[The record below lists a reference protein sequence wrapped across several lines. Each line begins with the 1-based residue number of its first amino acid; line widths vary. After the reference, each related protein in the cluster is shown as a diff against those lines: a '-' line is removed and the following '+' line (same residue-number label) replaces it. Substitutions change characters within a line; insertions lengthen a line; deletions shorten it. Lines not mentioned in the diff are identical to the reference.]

1 MMEQSIVRPI
11 SLLIAAMGG
20 EGGGVLTSWIVN
32 AARSSG
38 LPVQATSIPGVAQ
51 RTGATTYYIE
61 IWPEFLPA
69 GAAKPVLA
77 LAPAIGEV
85 DILAATEYVE
95 TGRMIEAGYVTP
107 DRTTLIASNHRV
119 FTTFEKLAMGDGRT
133 DIEPIKKA
141 ISERTK
147 SAVVMNMRDA
157 SSKSGAVINA
167 VMLGAICSA
176 GVLPIAAKVFED
188 GIQAEGKAVEANL
201 RGFKAGL
208 EAATTSTGLEEGT
221 AHTEEVHSALSHLI
235 SNDFPLAAHQTL
247 TLATVRLIDYQ
258 DTAYATAYLE
268 KLKPFAQGNQD
279 LLVSVARN
287 LAVRMAYEDIYRV
300 AQVKAHPDRLK
311 RIRKEAGA
319 KTGEPVKVREYFK
332 PRLSEISDA
341 LPAGLGRWLQSL
353 GERNPGLAQKSW
365 PMLIETTSVS
375 GYLRIWILSGLRRIR
390 RSTLRF
396 KIEEK
401 AITNWLTYVGKANE
415 ASPKVALQVCEC
427 SSLIKGYGDTH
438 QRGMRSYRAI
448 MEQLVVPA
456 VTNDKFDDQ
465 LAADIAAARSAALA
479 DPEGKNLM
487 AFLEK
492 IAA

>member
-1 MMEQSIVRPI
+1 MELSTVRPI
-11 SLLIAAMGG
+11 TLLIAAMGG

-32 AARSSG
+32 AARSCG

-61 IWPEFLPA
+61 IWPEVLSV
-69 GAAKPVLA
+69 GATKPVLA
-77 LAPAIGEV
+77 LAPAIGEI

-119 FTTFEKLAMGDGRT
+119 FTTHEKLAMGDGRA
-133 DIEPIKKA
+133 DVAPIKKA
-141 ISERTK
+141 IKERAK
-147 SAVVMNMRDA
+147 RAVVVDMREA

-167 VMLGAICSA
+167 VMLGAICGA
-176 GVLPIAAKVFED
+176 GVLPITRNVFED

-208 EAATTSTGLEEGT
+208 DAATTRANSDEV
-221 AHTEEVHSALSHLI
+221 TEASVAVHSALSHAI

-247 TLATVRLIDYQ
+247 IHATTRLIDYQ
-258 DTAYATAYLE
+258 DIAYATAYLE
-268 KLKPFAQGNQD
+268 KLKPFAQGDQE
-279 LLVSVARN
+279 LLVSVGRN
-287 LAVRMAYEDIYRV
+287 LAVRMAYEDVYRV
-300 AQVKAHPDRLK
+300 AQVKAHPDRLM
-311 RIRKEAGA
+311 RIRKEARA
-319 KTGEPVKVREYFK
+319 QTGEPIKVREFFK

-353 GERNPGLAQKSW
+353 AERNPGLAQKSW

-375 GYLRIWILSGLRRIR
+375 GYLRIRVLSGLRRIR

-396 KIEEK
+396 KTEEQ
-401 AITNWLTYVGKANE
+401 AITNWLAYVGKAME
-415 ASPKVALQVCEC
+415 TSHKAAMQVSEC

-438 QRGMRSYRAI
+438 KRGVRSYSAI
-448 MEQLVVPA
+448 MNQLVVPA
-456 VTNDKFDDQ
+456 VTGDKFTDQ
-465 LAADIAAARSAALA
+465 LAGDIYAARTAALA

-487 AFLEK
+487 AVLEGM
-492 IAA
+492 AA

>member
-1 MMEQSIVRPI
+1 MTEPGTVRPI

-61 IWPEFLPA
+61 IWPEVLPA

-95 TGRMIEAGYVTP
+95 AGRMIEAGYVTP

-119 FTTFEKLAMGDGRT
+119 FTTHEKLAMGDGRT

-141 ISERTK
+141 ISERSK
-147 SAVVMNMRDA
+147 DAVVMNMREA

-167 VMLGAICSA
+167 VMLGAICGA
-176 GVLPIAAKVFED
+176 GVLPIAAKVFEN

-208 EAATTSTGLEEGT
+208 EAATSSASLDEDAAQAG
-221 AHTEEVHSALSHLI
+221 AVHSALSHVI
-235 SNDFPLAAHQTL
+235 NNEFPLAAHQTL
-247 TLATVRLIDYQ
+247 IQATTRLIDYQ
-258 DTAYATAYLE
+258 DIGYATVYLE

-279 LLVSVARN
+279 LLISVAKN
-287 LAVRMAYEDIYRV
+287 LAVRMAYEDIFRV

-319 KTGEPVKVREYFK
+319 NAGEPVKVREYFK
-332 PRLSEISDA
+332 PRISEISDA

-365 PMLIETTSVS
+365 PMLIETTSVT
-375 GYLRIWILSGLRRIR
+375 GFLRIRILSGLRRIR

-396 KIEEK
+396 NVEEK
-401 AITNWLTYVGKANE
+401 AIETWLFYVGKALE
-415 ASPKVALQVCEC
+415 ASPRVALQVCEC

-438 QRGMRSYRAI
+438 QRGMRSYTAI
-448 MEQLVVPA
+448 MDQLVVPA
-456 VTNDKFDDQ
+456 VTSDKFDDQ
-465 LAADIAAARSAALA
+465 LALDISTARSAALA
-479 DPEGKNLM
+479 DPEGNNLT

-492 IAA
+492 TAA